1 MNERRGKLTRKTS
14 ESDIAVE
21 VNLDGSGKYDINTG
35 IGFFDHMLNQLSRH
49 SFMDLKVLS
58 IGDIEVDCHHTIEDT
73 GIVLGKCINAAL
85 GDKSGIRRYGTS
97 YVPMDESLAFVSMDL
112 SGRPYLVFDCSFE
125 SEKVGSMDTEM
136 VEEFFRALC
145 VNAGITLHM
154 KVLYGKN
161 THHKIEALFKAFGR
175 ALTEAASFD
184 SRITGIMST
193 KGSLET

>member
-1 MNERRGKLTRKTS
+1 MYERKSTLTRKTS
-14 ESDIAVE
+14 ESEINVE
-21 VNLDGSGKYDINTG
+21 VRLDGSGKYDINTG
-35 IGFFDHMLNQLSRH
+35 IGFFDHMLSQLSKH
-49 SFMDLKVLS
+49 GFMDLIVNS
-58 IGDIEVDCHHTIEDT
+58 RGDLEVDCHHTVEDT

-85 GDKSGIRRYGTS
+85 HDRIGIKRYGTA
-97 YVPMDESLAFVSMDL
+97 YVPMDEALAFVSLDL

-125 SEKVGSMDTEM
+125 SEKVGNMDSEV

-161 THHKIEALFKAFGR
+161 THHKIEALFKAVGR
-175 ALTEAASFD
+175 ALFEAASID

-193 KGSLET
+193 KGMLET